1 MSHQEQLI
9 DQETFITKLA
19 LEILEGRSF
28 DVTGKKCSYE
38 MLFNNVVSQDS
49 DQEEEG
55 NSSAHPSVAL

>member
-49 DQEEEG
+49 DPEEEG